1 MQLQNSTWIKKLT
14 SQNTDA
20 SVFYCLA
27 PSAETLMHLPMLF
40 GAVRSAAQQPIIN
53 LAVRE
58 KSLRNIKAILETSF
72 LGSTNWYGIY
82 DLEQCSK
89 QDAAALCTYLMQ
101 YRGPHTLI
109 ICFTADFSVP
119 AELKKKALV
128 IPSEL
133 SGAQIAELCST
144 ILLPSG
150 RNYTEVMQS
159 LANKSGQI
167 SLEQF
172 LVSLPYAPMVN
183 KFTAVAFKVQY
194 LPRLIN
200 ADAGSLFAFT
210 DLLWQKKRPEFY
222 ATWARFQNLYTPHF
236 WISFWSDQFFRAA
249 CYAQAMHKNDT
260 TVANSLAARKLSFF
274 YIKTGWRSA
283 NVDLLISL
291 HDALYRIDYLSKTG
305 STTDMIEYVYQQWF
319 DS

>member
-14 SQNTDA
+14 SQNSDA
-20 SVFYCLA
+20 SVFCCVA
-27 PSAETLMHLPMLF
+27 PSSETLMHLPALF
-40 GAVRSAAQQPIIN
+40 SAVRSAAQQPIIN

-58 KSLRNIKAILETSF
+58 KSLRDIKAILETSF

-89 QDAAALCTYLMQ
+89 QDAAALGAYLMQ

-109 ICFTADFSVP
+109 VCFSDSFAAPV
-119 AELKKKALV
+119 ELKKKALA
-128 IPSEL
+128 IPAEL
-133 SGAQIAELCST
+133 SKQQIAELCSN
-144 ILLPSG
+144 ISSRNDYAARMQLLAQK
-150 RNYTEVMQS
+150 N
-159 LANKSGQI
+159 GQL

-172 LVSLPYAPMVN
+172 LISLSYTPVMTQSMIP
-183 KFTAVAFKVQY
+183 AFKVQY

-222 ATWARFQNLYTPHF
+222 ATWARFQHLYTPHF

-249 CYAQAMHKNDT
+249 CYAHAMRTNDT

-274 YIKTGWRSA
+274 YIKTGWRPA

-291 HDALYRIDYLSKTG
+291 HDVLYRIDYLSKTG

-319 DS
+319 GRS